1 MARPEKTSPKPAA
14 SRAEAVRSAVD
25 QAFQATAGRAE
36 VTGRRAQEI
45 ADELAGAVTRLR
57 DVLDD
62 ARPVT
67 AADLD
72 ALRAE
77 VASVASDVA
86 ALGRRVTA
94 LEAEPQA
101 PAAAKAPAAKR
112 QAPRSAGPAGK
123 PAAKKPAGRASAAS
137 RVPAARAAARRQADQ
152 RGS

>member
-86 ALGRRVTA
+86 ALGQRVTA

-101 PAAAKAPAAKR
+101 PAAAKAKR

>member
-1 MARPEKTSPKPAA
+1 VARTAKTAPKPPP
-14 SRAEAVRSAVD
+14 SRAEAVRAAVD

-57 DVLDD
+57 DVLED

-67 AADLD
+67 TTDLD
-72 ALRAE
+72 GLRAE
-77 VASVASDVA
+77 VAAVQAGVAGLGERVA
-86 ALGRRVTA
+86 AL
-94 LEAEPQA
+94 EAAAAA
-101 PAAAKAPAAKR
+101 PAKPVKQAGSRPVAPQR
-112 QAPRSAGPAGK
+112 K

-152 RGS
+152 RSS

>member
-1 MARPEKTSPKPAA
+1 VARTAKTAPKPPP
-14 SRAEAVRSAVD
+14 SRAEAVRAAVD
-25 QAFQATAGRAE
+25 QAFQVTAGRAE

-67 AADLD
+67 SADLD
-72 ALRAE
+72 GLRAE
-77 VASVASDVA
+77 VAAVQAGVAG
-86 ALGRRVTA
+86 LGERVEA
-94 LEAEPQA
+94 LEAAAAA
-101 PAAAKAPAAKR
+101 PAKPAKR
-112 QAPRSAGPAGK
+112 AGSRPVAPQRK

-152 RGS
+152 RSS